1 MSFTVSEEEESDE
14 EEEDEEPATPQD
26 GLQTPSGLETPS
38 GMASVTSTVPGGLET
53 PDFLELRKRRE
64 ETEPDYDDSGPKS
77 LYQVLPERESRMRG
91 FMGSDRVYDVSGVTQ
106 QKQGGPPVLGQED
119 RGTKRKAAG
128 GVEVALDAAELEGLS
143 EADLRARYE
152 QASRAGRTH
161 HEDFSDFIGEEVAKR
176 RKLAESKKRGGD
188 SQKEKFKF

>member
-1 MSFTVSEEEESDE
+1 M
-14 EEEDEEPATPQD
+14 
-26 GLQTPSGLETPS
+26 QTPSGLETPS

-64 ETEPDYDDSGPKS
+64 ETEPEVDSGPKS

-106 QKQGGPPVLGQED
+106 QATKAPVLGQED
-119 RGTKRKAAG
+119 RGTKRKAG

-152 QASRAGRTH
+152 QASRAGRSH
-161 HEDFSDFIGEEVAKR
+161 HEDFSDFVGEEVAKR
-176 RKLAESKKRGGD
+176 RKLAESKKRD